1 MERREAVMSNE
12 NGPSQIV
19 INGKTYSMINII
31 NSHNELIASIDSE
44 NIIEAKGY
52 RVELVKAND

>member
-1 MERREAVMSNE
+1 MSNE